1 MLNFRPRI
9 DLPLLLAISLLIL
22 LGSLTVWSASG
33 FSEPMLERHLTRA
46 LISLTALV
54 IMSTIPPIKYQHAAP
69 YLYGLAIMLLFGV
82 IVMGDSTN
90 GSQRWLALGPV
101 RFQPSELVKVAIPM
115 MIAWMLVVDPGRP
128 DLKKII
134 LCLIVTA
141 IPAGLIFI
149 QPDLDGA
156 IFTVIYALFVLYF
169 AGMSWKIVSSFLA
182 IIATT
187 IPVLWFFVMAAYQK
201 KRVTQFLNPESDPLG
216 AGYQIIQSLIAIGSG
231 GIKGKGWT
239 NATQG
244 HLGFIPESHTD
255 FIFSTYAEE
264 WGFLGS
270 LLLIGLY
277 LFITGRVIWLASQC
291 ESPFSRLVSGALAL
305 SFFLYAFINVGM
317 VSGGLPVMGSPLP
330 FFSYGGTAMITQG
343 VCFGIIMSLCL
354 HKPYE
359 KKKVKLALKHQY
371 FDQPKNDVLTKIV

>member
-9 DLPLLLAISLLIL
+9 DYPLLIAISTLIL

-33 FSEPMLERHLTRA
+33 FSEPMLERHLVRA
-46 LISLTALV
+46 LIALFCLV
-54 IMSTIPPIKYQHAAP
+54 VMSAIPPIKYQHAAP
-69 YLYGLAIMLLFGV
+69 YLYGLAIVLLLGV

-90 GSQRWLALGPV
+90 GSQRWLAIGPI

-115 MIAWMLVVDPGRP
+115 MVAWLLVVDAGRP
-128 DLKKII
+128 DLKKIG
-134 LCLIVTA
+134 LCLLVTG

-156 IFTVIYALFVLYF
+156 IFTIIYALFVLYF
-169 AGMSWKIVSSFLA
+169 AGMSWKIIGSFLGG
-182 IIATT
+182 IATAV
-187 IPVLWFFVMAAYQK
+187 PLLWFFVMEAYQK
-201 KRVTQFLNPESDPLG
+201 KRVTQFLDPESDPLG

-264 WGFLGS
+264 WGFIGS
-270 LLLIGLY
+270 LILLGLY
-277 LFITGRVIWLASQC
+277 LFITGRVIWLACQC
-291 ESPFSRLVSGALAL
+291 ESPFNRLVSGALSL
-305 SFFLYAFINVGM
+305 SFFLYAFINMGM
-317 VSGGLPVMGSPLP
+317 VSGVLPVMGSPLP

-354 HKPYE
+354 YKPY
-359 KKKVKLALKHQY
+359 KSK
-371 FDQPKNDVLTKIV
+371 

>member
-1 MLNFRPRI
+1 MLNYRPRI
-9 DLPLLLAISLLIL
+9 DYPLLIAISILIL

-33 FSEPMLERHLTRA
+33 FSEPMLERHLIRA
-46 LISLTALV
+46 LIALFCLV
-54 IMSTIPPIKYQHAAP
+54 VMSAIPPIKYQHAAP
-69 YLYGLAIMLLFGV
+69 YLYGLAIVLLLGV

-90 GSQRWLALGPV
+90 GSQRWLAIGPI

-115 MIAWMLVVDPGRP
+115 MVAWLLVVDAGRP
-128 DLKKII
+128 DLKKIG
-134 LCLIVTA
+134 LCLLVTG

-156 IFTVIYALFVLYF
+156 IFTIIYALFVLYF
-169 AGMSWKIVSSFLA
+169 AGMSWKIIGSFLGG
-182 IIATT
+182 IATAV
-187 IPVLWFFVMAAYQK
+187 PLLWFFVMEAYQK
-201 KRVTQFLNPESDPLG
+201 KRVTQFLDPESDPLG

-264 WGFLGS
+264 WGFIGS
-270 LLLIGLY
+270 LILLGLY
-277 LFITGRVIWLASQC
+277 LFITGRVIWLACQC
-291 ESPFSRLVSGALAL
+291 ESPFNRLVSGALSL
-305 SFFLYAFINVGM
+305 SFFLYAFINMGM
-317 VSGGLPVMGSPLP
+317 VSGVLPVMGSPLP

-354 HKPYE
+354 YKPY
-359 KKKVKLALKHQY
+359 KSK
-371 FDQPKNDVLTKIV
+371 

>member
-1 MLNFRPRI
+1 MHNYRPRL
-9 DLPLLLAISLLIL
+9 DLPLLMAIAVLIFL
-22 LGSLTVWSASG
+22 SSLTVWSASG
-33 FSEPMLERHLTRA
+33 FSEPMLERHLARA
-46 LISLTALV
+46 LITLCAIIV
-54 IMSTIPPIKYQHAAP
+54 MSSIPPIKYKHIAP
-69 YLYGLAIMLLFGV
+69 YLYGLAVVLLVGV

-115 MIAWMLVVDPGRP
+115 MIAWMLVTEAGRP
-128 DLKKII
+128 DLKKIAT
-134 LCLIVTA
+134 CLLITGV
-141 IPAGLIFI
+141 PAGLIFI

-169 AGMSWKIVSSFLA
+169 AGMSWKIISSFMA
-182 IIATT
+182 AIATAVP
-187 IPVLWFFVMAAYQK
+187 ILWFFVMAAYQK
-201 KRVTQFLNPESDPLG
+201 KRVVQFLDPESDPLG

-244 HLGFIPESHTD
+244 QLGFIPESHTD

-270 LLLIGLY
+270 VLLLGLY
-277 LFITGRVIWLASQC
+277 LFITCRVIWLANQC
-291 ESPFSRLVSGALAL
+291 ESPFNRLVSGALAL
-305 SFFLYAFINVGM
+305 SFFLYAFINIGM
-317 VSGGLPVMGSPLP
+317 VSGALPVMGSPLP

-354 HKPYE
+354 YKPY
-359 KKKVKLALKHQY
+359 KKK
-371 FDQPKNDVLTKIV
+371 

>member
-1 MLNFRPRI
+1 MLNYRPRI
-9 DLPLLLAISLLIL
+9 DYPLLIAISLLIL

-33 FSEPMLERHLTRA
+33 FSEPMLERHLVRA
-46 LISLTALV
+46 VVALCCLV
-54 IMSTIPPIKYQHAAP
+54 VMSAIPPIKYQHAAP
-69 YLYGLAIMLLFGV
+69 YLYGLAIVLLLGV

-90 GSQRWLALGPV
+90 GSQRWLAIGPV

-115 MIAWMLVVDPGRP
+115 MVAWLLVVDAGRP
-128 DLKKII
+128 DLKKIG
-134 LCLIVTA
+134 LCLLVTGV
-141 IPAGLIFI
+141 PAGLIFI

-156 IFTVIYALFVLYF
+156 IFTIIYALFVLYF
-169 AGMSWKIVSSFLA
+169 AGMSWKIIGSFLGG
-182 IIATT
+182 IATAA
-187 IPVLWFFVMAAYQK
+187 PLLWFFVMEAYQK
-201 KRVTQFLNPESDPLG
+201 KRVTQFLDPESDPLG

-264 WGFLGS
+264 WGFIGS
-270 LLLIGLY
+270 LILLGLY
-277 LFITGRVIWLASQC
+277 LFITGRVIWLACQC
-291 ESPFSRLVSGALAL
+291 ESPFNRLVSGALSL
-305 SFFLYAFINVGM
+305 SFFLYAFINMGM
-317 VSGGLPVMGSPLP
+317 VSGVLPVMGSPLP

-354 HKPYE
+354 YKPY
-359 KKKVKLALKHQY
+359 KSK
-371 FDQPKNDVLTKIV
+371 

>member
-1 MLNFRPRI
+1 MFQYRPRV
-9 DLPLLLAISLLIL
+9 DLPLFLAITSLIL

-33 FSEPMLERHLTRA
+33 FSEPMLERHIIRA
-46 LISLTALV
+46 VIALCAIIV
-54 IMSTIPPIKYQHAAP
+54 MSAIPPIKYQLISP
-69 YLYGLAIMLLFGV
+69 YLYGLAIVLLLGV
-82 IVMGDSTN
+82 IIMGDSTN
-90 GSQRWLALGPV
+90 GSQRWLIIGPI

-115 MIAWMLVVDPGRP
+115 MVAWLLVVEAGRP
-128 DLKKII
+128 NMKKIAA
-134 LCLIVTA
+134 CLAVTG

-156 IFTVIYALFVLYF
+156 IFTLIYALFVLYF
-169 AGMSWKIVSSFLA
+169 AGMSWKIIGSFLGSVA
-182 IIATT
+182 VAA
-187 IPVLWFFVMAAYQK
+187 PLLWYFVMEAYQK
-201 KRVTQFLNPESDPLG
+201 KRVSQFLDPESDPLG

-255 FIFSTYAEE
+255 FIFSTFAEE

-270 LLLIGLY
+270 VLLLGLY
-277 LFITGRVIWLASQC
+277 LFITARVIWLASQC
-291 ESPFSRLVSGALAL
+291 ESPFNRLVSGALAL
-305 SFFLYAFINVGM
+305 SFFLYAFINMGM
-317 VSGGLPVMGSPLP
+317 VSGVLPVMGSPLP

-354 HKPYE
+354 YKPY
-359 KKKVKLALKHQY
+359 KAK
-371 FDQPKNDVLTKIV
+371 

>member
-1 MLNFRPRI
+1 MLNYRPRI
-9 DLPLLLAISLLIL
+9 DYPLLLAISLLIL

-33 FSEPMLERHLTRA
+33 FSEPMLERHLIRA
-46 LISLTALV
+46 LIALICLV
-54 IMSTIPPIKYQHAAP
+54 VMSAIPPIKYQHAAP
-69 YLYGLAIMLLFGV
+69 YLYGLSVVLLLGV

-90 GSQRWLALGPV
+90 GSQRWLALGPI

-115 MIAWMLVVDPGRP
+115 MVAWLLVVDAGRP
-128 DLKKII
+128 DLKKIG
-134 LCLIVTA
+134 LCLLVTGL
-141 IPAGLIFI
+141 PAGLIFI

-156 IFTVIYALFVLYF
+156 IFTIIYALFVLYF
-169 AGMSWKIVSSFLA
+169 AGMSWKIIGSFLGG
-182 IIATT
+182 IATAV
-187 IPVLWFFVMAAYQK
+187 PLLWYFVMEAYQK
-201 KRVTQFLNPESDPLG
+201 KRVTQFLDPESDPLG

-264 WGFLGS
+264 WGFIGS
-270 LLLIGLY
+270 LLLLGLY
-277 LFITGRVIWLASQC
+277 LFITGRVIWLACQC
-291 ESPFSRLVSGALAL
+291 ESPFNRLVSGSLSL
-305 SFFLYAFINVGM
+305 SFFLYAFINMGM
-317 VSGGLPVMGSPLP
+317 VSGVLPVMGSPLP

-354 HKPYE
+354 YKPY
-359 KKKVKLALKHQY
+359 KSK
-371 FDQPKNDVLTKIV
+371 